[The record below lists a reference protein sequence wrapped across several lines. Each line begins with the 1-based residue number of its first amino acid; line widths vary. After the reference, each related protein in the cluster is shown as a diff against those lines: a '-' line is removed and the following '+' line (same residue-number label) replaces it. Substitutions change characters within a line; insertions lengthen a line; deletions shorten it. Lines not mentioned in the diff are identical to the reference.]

1 MLRRL
6 VERERATT
14 APLFLEIMQL
24 ECRDSGNDLRFP
36 DFASHTDRFCLNLFV
51 SPPSYLFRLIS
62 DNYPFY

>member
-51 SPPSYLFRLIS
+51 SFPVDI
-62 DNYPFY
+62 